1 MSSINSKINYEF
13 KSKDLLVLALT
24 HKSASKDHN
33 ERLEFLGDAILNFYI
48 ARTVFVKFPELREGK
63 LTQLRASL
71 VSRHFL
77 NNLGKELG
85 LSDVVIL
92 GKGETTKDNSILG
105 NVVEAII
112 GAIYLDAG
120 LEKTQ
125 EFLSKLYDSRINNI
139 EPEKEITDSKSR
151 LQERLHKR
159 ECKLPSYKV
168 LDHGPLKGDDRF
180 EAICKVDDLDI
191 SAQGWGKNRKGA
203 EQKAASL
210 ILQLYLNDE

>member
-1 MSSINSKINYEF
+1 VITEIIVWIVEPGDIFQKRTLLEKESLYGCTGVLIKRCQILNAISALSNFTSVSSINSKINYEF

-48 ARTVFVKFPELREGK
+48 ARTVFVKFPELQEGK

-92 GKGETTKDNSILG
+92 GKGETTKNNSILG

-139 EPEKEITDSKSR
+139 EP
-151 LQERLHKR
+151 
-159 ECKLPSYKV
+159 
-168 LDHGPLKGDDRF
+168 
-180 EAICKVDDLDI
+180 
-191 SAQGWGKNRKGA
+191 
-203 EQKAASL
+203 
-210 ILQLYLNDE
+210 